1 MSSTTSASGAA
12 SDAAFVAKL
21 ARSTG
26 DLLLG
31 YFHKKNLNGHLKKD
45 FSLVT
50 DADVAADQS
59 IHDALA
65 VAYPDDAVISEELA
79 PTAGNGSSAVWVVDP
94 LDGTTNFS
102 LGLPHWGV
110 SIARLVYGRPVVAAL
125 YFPLLDE
132 LFTASCG
139 EGAFLNGE
147 PTRVATPAENHGL
160 GFLAC
165 CSRTH
170 LRYHVALPLK
180 TRILGSA
187 AYSLCA
193 VAKGSAAAALETT
206 PRLWDIAAAWL
217 VVEEAGGVVAPFE
230 GEGAFPLVTGQ
241 GYSDRPFAT
250 MAASSVDLA
259 RDMRDSIT
267 PR

>member
-1 MSSTTSASGAA
+1 MERERLAE
-12 SDAAFVAKL
+12 DAAFAAGL
-21 ARSTG
+21 ARRVG
-26 DLLLG
+26 ELLLDHQRRG
-31 YFHKKNLNGHLKKD
+31 ATSGKLKRD

-50 DADVAADQS
+50 EADIAADHE
-59 IHDALA
+59 IRDALTA
-65 VAYPDDAVISEELA
+65 AYPGDAIISEELA
-79 PTAGNGSSAVWVVDP
+79 PGSGNDHRRTWIVDP

-110 SIARLVYGRPVVAAL
+110 SIARFEDGLPAVAAL
-125 YFPLLDE
+125 YFPVLDE
-132 LFTASCG
+132 LFVASRG
-139 EGAFLNGE
+139 GGATLNGE
-147 PTRVATPAENHGL
+147 ATEVATPENHHGL

-193 VAKGSAAAALETT
+193 VAKGAAAAALETT

-217 VVEEAGGVVAPFE
+217 VVEEAGGIAASFGGEEPF
-230 GEGAFPLVTGQ
+230 PIQPNV
-241 GYSDRPFAT
+241 GYRDRAFAT
-250 MAASSVDLA
+250 MAAASEELA
-259 RDMRDSIT
+259 LHMRESIT